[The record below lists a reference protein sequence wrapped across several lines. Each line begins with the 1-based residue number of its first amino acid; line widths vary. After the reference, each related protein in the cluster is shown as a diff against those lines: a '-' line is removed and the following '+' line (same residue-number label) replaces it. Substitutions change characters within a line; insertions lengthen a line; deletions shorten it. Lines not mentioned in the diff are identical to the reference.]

1 MYFPSFFSKNI
12 FDNEEAEAEAEGVL
26 LYLSVRFKKEFQVK
40 IPQSNT
46 IWSICLDTWNLCYHH
61 IDGDKYL
68 LQLLSEVLWTS
79 GQS

>member
-46 IWSICLDTWNLCYHH
+46 IWSIYLDTWNLCYHH

-68 LQLLSEVLWTS
+68 LQLLTEVLWTS